1 MGWKTHELY
10 DLGQK
15 KDDLTYLTPSFINFS
30 NVFLARFVKTPITN
44 PEYVEQY
51 VQYSLARK
59 AHRKRFPLRLPN
71 KRKKDPNT
79 HTKKKQIFQ
88 ENLGR
93 DIKMLKI
100 GK

>member
-1 MGWKTHELY
+1 MKRMHEMVSR
-10 DLGQK
+10 K
-15 KDDLTYLTPSFINFS
+15 KNGDE
-30 NVFLARFVKTPITN
+30 ITEIHN
-44 PEYVEQY
+44 
-51 VQYSLARK
+51 A
-59 AHRKRFPLRLPN
+59 